1 MKIGIVTQPLSR
13 NYGGILQNYALQQTL
28 IKLGHTPYTF
38 DLGKYTWK
46 DWGVTTIKSIIKKLI
61 GRPYYFPETP
71 YKRNKSEEILRNFVK
86 QHINLISPRDYRP
99 NPNKI
104 KEYNLEALIVGSDQV
119 WRPRYN
125 RCIED
130 MYLGFTDNS
139 SITKIAYAASF
150 GTDEWEYTPEMTQT
164 CKKLAQ
170 KFDAISVREDS
181 GVDLCKNYLDVD
193 AVHLIDPTMLITAEE
208 YKELTREITKSNR
221 QYLFAYILDQSEEKI
236 QYIKNTADAL
246 GLEVIIK
253 GAGGLLNE
261 NDSIEKWIA
270 NFRDAKYI
278 ITDSFHGS
286 VFSIIFNKP
295 FNAIGNKV
303 RGMSRFNSLLSMY
316 ELENRLIDVEG
327 GDMPFNQNIDWTIV
341 NAKIN
346 QYREH
351 AFAFIT
357 NNLSKNAAKN

>member
-13 NYGGILQNYALQQTL
+13 NYGGILQNYSLQQTL

-38 DLGKYTWK
+38 DLGKYTWR
-46 DWGVTTIKSIIKKLI
+46 DWGITTIKSIIKKII

-86 QHINLISPRDYRP
+86 QNINLISPRDYIP

-130 MYLGFTDNS
+130 MYLGLTDNS

-150 GTDEWEYTPEMTQT
+150 GTEEWEYTPEMTQT
-164 CKKLAQ
+164 CKELAQ
-170 KFDAISVREDS
+170 KFNAISVREDS
-181 GVDLCKNYLDVD
+181 GVDLCKKYLDVN
-193 AVHLIDPTMLITAEE
+193 AVHLIDPTMLLTADE
-208 YKELTREITKSNR
+208 YKKLTRDIPQSKTK
-221 QYLFAYILDQSEEKI
+221 YLFAYILDQSEEKI
-236 QYIKNTADAL
+236 KYIQQAAERL
-246 GLEVIIK
+246 GLKIVIK
-253 GAGGLLNE
+253 GSDSELSVE
-261 NDSIEKWIA
+261 DSIEKWIA
-270 NFRDAKYI
+270 NFRDANYI

-295 FNAIGNKV
+295 FYAIGNKA

-316 ELENRLIDVEG
+316 ELDNRLIGVED
-327 GDMPFNQNIDWTIV
+327 GDTQFNQDIDWSNV

-351 AFAFIT
+351 AFRFLT
-357 NNLSKNAAKN
+357 NNLSKDAAKN